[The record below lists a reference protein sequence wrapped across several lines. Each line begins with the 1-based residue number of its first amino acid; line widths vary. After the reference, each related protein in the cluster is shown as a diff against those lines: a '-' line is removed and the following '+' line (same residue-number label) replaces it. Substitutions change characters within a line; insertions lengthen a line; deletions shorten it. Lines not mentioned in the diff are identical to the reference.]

1 MRTELRILCSNTHRT
16 GIQVTLTHHDT
27 TQNDEGGSTETEFL
41 STEQSHQDD
50 VATAL
55 QLTIHLQTNLSAKT
69 VLHQCLLGFR
79 KSNFRRDTC
88 ETHTRCRAGTCTTL
102 STRDND
108 EVCLRLSHTGS
119 DGTHTTLSYQ
129 LHGDSRL
136 RVHILEVE
144 DELSQIL
151 NTVDIVMRWRRNQAD
166 ARDRVTGLG
175 DDLVDLEAR
184 QLTTLTR
191 FSTLCH
197 LDLDF
202 LCIYQIFCC
211 HTESTGSH
219 LLGLTGEADAILGRM
234 ESFVILTTF
243 TGIASSTEGV
253 HGECHCLVSLL
264 REGTETHRT
273 GNEVLDDFLYRL
285 HLIYRDRILA
295 ETEEI
300 ADEDRLLLIVNEMCI
315 FLEEIVIA
323 LACCELQGGDGLW
336 VPSML
341 DTVLAVVEL
350 SHAWQEVELLGLE
363 CLVVQADGITG
374 DGLESDT
381 ADGAHL
387 CSEVALQQALAQTD
401 ALKDLGTTIASDG
414 RDTHLSHNL
423 EQALLHSLDVVLL
436 GCMVI
441 LLNLSLLYQV
451 VEDGVCQVWT
461 EG

>member
-1 MRTELRILCSNTHRT
+1 
-16 GIQVTLTHHDT
+16 
-27 TQNDEGGSTETEFL
+27 
-41 STEQSHQDD
+41 
-50 VATAL
+50 
-55 QLTIHLQTNLSAKT
+55 
-69 VLHQCLLGFR
+69 
-79 KSNFRRDTC
+79 
-88 ETHTRCRAGTCTTL
+88 
-102 STRDND
+102 
-108 EVCLRLSHTGS
+108 
-119 DGTHTTLSYQ
+119 
-129 LHGDSRL
+129 
-136 RVHILEVE
+136 
-144 DELSQIL
+144 
-151 NTVDIVMRWRRNQAD
+151 MRWRRNQAD

-219 LLGLTGEADAILGRM
+219 LLGLAGEADAILCRM
-234 ESFVILTTF
+234 ESLVILTTF
-243 TGIASSTEGV
+243 TGIASGTEGV

-264 REGTETHRT
+264 GEGTETHRT
-273 GNEVLDDFLYRL
+273 GNEVLHDFLYWL
-285 HLIYRDRILA
+285 YLVDRDRVLA
-295 ETEEI
+295 ETEEV

-336 VPSML
+336 VPSVL

-387 CSEVALQQALAQTD
+387 CSEVALQEALAQTD
-401 ALKDLGTTIASDG
+401 ALEDLGTTIASDG
-414 RDTHLSHNL
+414 RNTHLSHNL

>member
-1 MRTELRILCSNTHRT
+1 
-16 GIQVTLTHHDT
+16 
-27 TQNDEGGSTETEFL
+27 
-41 STEQSHQDD
+41 
-50 VATAL
+50 
-55 QLTIHLQTNLSAKT
+55 
-69 VLHQCLLGFR
+69 
-79 KSNFRRDTC
+79 
-88 ETHTRCRAGTCTTL
+88 
-102 STRDND
+102 
-108 EVCLRLSHTGS
+108 
-119 DGTHTTLSYQ
+119 
-129 LHGDSRL
+129 
-136 RVHILEVE
+136 
-144 DELSQIL
+144 
-151 NTVDIVMRWRRNQAD
+151 MRWRRNQAD

-202 LCIYQIFCC
+202 LCIHEIFCC
-211 HTESTGSH
+211 HTESTRSH
-219 LLGLTGEADAILGRM
+219 LLGLAGEADTILCRV
-234 ESFVILTTF
+234 ESLVILTTF

-253 HGECHCLVSLL
+253 HGECHCLVGLL
-264 REGTETHRT
+264 GEGTETHRT
-273 GNEVLDDFLYRL
+273 SNEVLYDFLYWL
-285 HLIYRDRILA
+285 YLVDRDRVLA
-295 ETEEI
+295 EAEEV

-323 LACCELQGGDGLW
+323 LACCELQSSDSLW
-336 VPSML
+336 VPSVL

-374 DGLESDT
+374 DGLKSDT

-387 CSEVALQQALAQTD
+387 CSEVALQEALAQTD
-401 ALKDLGTTIASDG
+401 ALEDLGTTVTADG

-423 EQALLHSLDVVLL
+423 EQALLHSLDIVLL
-436 GCMVI
+436 GCMII
-441 LLNLSLLYQV
+441 LLNLSLLYEV